1 MRTNKLVLVYMRA
14 LVVLHKKKWPESKLA
29 GQHIDLAGVKARWAR
44 YRSLKMLG
52 KANFI
57 DVACI
62 TFAKMRS
69 EAWVRAI
76 RKNGRHAGPARPC
89 GMLAGHGTDW
99 GTRPEE
105 NAAARLNSNGKSML
119 ADDCRPCADSMQ
131 SAGLWRPSSLALHC
145 PVHRGTPLRRSSRP
159 SSRRIC
165 SLTR

>member
-29 GQHIDLAGVKARWAR
+29 GHRIDLAGVEARWAR

-52 KANFI
+52 KA
-57 DVACI
+57 
-62 TFAKMRS
+62 K
-69 EAWVRAI
+69 VRGLDEGDQ
-76 RKNGRHAGPARPC
+76 KNGRHAGLARPC

-105 NAAARLNSNGKSML
+105 NAAARLNSNGKSRL
-119 ADDCRPCADSMQ
+119 ADGCRPCADSMQ